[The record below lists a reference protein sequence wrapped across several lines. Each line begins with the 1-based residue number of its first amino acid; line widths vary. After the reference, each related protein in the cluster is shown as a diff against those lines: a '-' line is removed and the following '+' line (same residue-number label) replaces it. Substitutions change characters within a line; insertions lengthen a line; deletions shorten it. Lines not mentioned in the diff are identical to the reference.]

1 MPILRRSLPLAAAA
15 LALFASRVPAQ
26 TSLPAPQAQTAP
38 AISPLRLGG
47 YLQARETYQEHIG
60 LTATLNRARLSADGS
75 LPNSFTYRFLIEY
88 EAGGSARVAAA
99 VSLRDAYVRWARSWF
114 ALQGGQ
120 FKTPFSRSYLTS
132 ITAWETVDRP
142 AVVDTLAT
150 KRDIGVMAELFRG
163 VDASLSLGVFNGEG
177 QNMVVNRDSSVL
189 YVARAVLR
197 PLNQLQIGA
206 SGASYE
212 GDSTRAGLEANIEQS
227 GVVLRG
233 EWLAQYRSGQ
243 NGRDDGWYAL
253 AAARVLPWAQLV
265 GMGEDLERV
274 HLGLAGRNRAIT
286 LGANLDLGA
295 NRTRLSVNWVER
307 EAGAKQQLTRTLI
320 AQLQVRI

>member
-1 MPILRRSLPLAAAA
+1 MIILRCLVTLAAAA
-15 LALFASRVPAQ
+15 LFATAAPAQ
-26 TSLPAPQAQTAP
+26 TNLPAPQAPTP
-38 AISPLRLGG
+38 TAISPPRLGG
-47 YLQARETYQEHIG
+47 YLQVRETYQDPLG
-60 LTATLNRARLSADGS
+60 LTATLNRARLSADGT
-75 LPNSFTYRFLIEY
+75 LPSSFTYRFLIEY
-88 EAGGSARVAAA
+88 EAGGSARAAAA
-99 VSLRDAYVRWARSWF
+99 VSLRDAYIRWTRGWI

-150 KRDIGVMAELFRG
+150 KRDIGVMVEAFHG
-163 VDASLSLGVFNGEG
+163 VDASFSLGVFNGEG
-177 QNMVVNRDSSVL
+177 QNMPVNRDSSVL
-189 YVARAVLR
+189 YVARAVVR
-197 PLNQLQIGA
+197 PVNQLEFGA

-227 GVVLRG
+227 GMVLRG
-233 EWLAQYRSGQ
+233 EWIAQYRSGQ
-243 NGRDDGWYAL
+243 SGRDDGWYVL

-274 HLGLAGRNRAIT
+274 HLGVAGRNRALT

-295 NRTRLSVNWVER
+295 NRTRLSVNWVQR
-307 EAGAKQQLTRTLI
+307 ESGPKQ
-320 AQLQVRI
+320 

>member
-1 MPILRRSLPLAAAA
+1 MIILRCLVPLAAV
-15 LALFASRVPAQ
+15 ALFATAAPAQ
-26 TSLPAPQAQTAP
+26 TTLPAPQAQTPP
-38 AISPLRLGG
+38 AISPPRLGG
-47 YLQARETYQEHIG
+47 YLQVRETYQDPLG
-60 LTATLNRARLSADGS
+60 LTATLNRARLSADGA

-88 EAGGSARVAAA
+88 EAGGSARAAAA
-99 VSLRDAYVRWARSWF
+99 VSLRDAYIRWTRGWI

-150 KRDIGVMAELFRG
+150 KRDIGVMAEAFHG
-163 VDASLSLGVFNGEG
+163 VDATLSLGVFNGEG
-177 QNMVVNRDSSVL
+177 QNMPVNRDSSVL
-189 YVARAVLR
+189 YVARALLR
-197 PLNQLQIGA
+197 PLNQLELGA

-227 GVVLRG
+227 GMVLRG
-233 EWLAQYRSGQ
+233 EWIAQYRSGQ
-243 NGRDDGWYAL
+243 SGRDDGWYVL

-274 HLGLAGRNRAIT
+274 HLGVAGRNRALT

-295 NRTRLSVNWVER
+295 NRTRLSVNWVQR
-307 EAGAKQQLTRTLI
+307 ESGPKQVMTRTTI
-320 AQLQVRI
+320 AQLQVRL